1 MGVWKLLK
9 EYVREFEIAND
20 VMFSDGS
27 WQRVKKLEADIE
39 AGHSKEL
46 REVGT
51 SYNEVVHRLRSQN
64 TSLLVMLQRT
74 MVAAQIQTVDSHT
87 HRAELTDDNTIEVTA
102 LGS

>member
-1 MGVWKLLK
+1 MSVWRLLK

-20 VMFSDGS
+20 VIFSDGS

-39 AGHSKEL
+39 AEHSKEL
-46 REVGT
+46 TETST
-51 SYNEVVHRLRSQN
+51 SYQETLHRLRSQN

-74 MVAAQIQTVDSHT
+74 MSAAHVQAVDSHT
-87 HRAELTDDNTIEVTA
+87 HRAELKDDNTIEVTA